1 MANAFYLFQSR
12 ENNFPSKEKEF
23 CHVEA
28 HRRNC
33 RFGIGF
39 AALRARHSRV
49 VTIMTPITGLTM
61 VIGGPNYHH
70 GYYGRPVVVAPY
82 VVGRPIYAPPVYR
95 PYPCHGYRGYYAEPS
110 GGIYIQ
116 GRNFSL
122 GIGY

>member
-12 ENNFPSKEKEF
+12 ENNFPSKEKEIAMLKHIVGIVVLGLVLLF
-23 CHVEA
+23 AGSAFAGGYHHDPY
-28 HRRNC
+28 HRSYY
-33 RFGIGF
+33 G
-39 AALRARHSRV
+39 H
-49 VTIMTPITGLTM
+49 
-61 VIGGPNYHH
+61 GGPSYHH

-82 VVGRPIYAPPVYR
+82 AVGRPIYAPPVYR